1 MARIQIKQVRSVI
14 DRPERQKRTMQA
26 LGLNKIGA
34 VREVEN
40 TAAIAGMV
48 AKVGHLVEVTE
59 L

>member
-1 MARIQIKQVRSVI
+1 MARIQIKQVRSII
-14 DRPERQKRTMQA
+14 DRPERQKRTMKA
-26 LGLNKIGA
+26 LGLSKIGS

>member
-1 MARIQIKQVRSVI
+1 MARIQIKQVRSII
-14 DRPERQKRTMQA
+14 DRPERQKRTMKA

-40 TAAIAGMV
+40 TAALAGMV